1 MRLIILFLLLSLSAS
16 AQQNKLIWFLMGNS
30 TPGGGPS
37 PSPANYVHT
46 TVTIS
51 GNPVNIFIYE
61 PEGMNLMSSVP
72 VLLFYGGDG
81 TDNNETTAVT
91 GEAMSTG
98 NDLTYT
104 FTPASL
110 GGNRVISKSVVVKV
124 NGTPVGYGQWGG
136 TITGTGIS
144 TGTTGSLTSAT
155 PNFSVTF
162 SSSQSGNSI
171 TLDYVHSAMF
181 FEAVPY
187 MMNHGDEFDNKG
199 LVVAVQ
205 NRGNN
210 TDLALDYFTEV
221 MKYLWANYTINP
233 DRINMTGL
241 SRGGR
246 QVMNSSVNISY
257 EDLKEFWFTNSDGTI
272 LTTDPE
278 DVVNY
283 TKSGIASVSYA
294 TGQTG
299 GTYSHPYSYVTA
311 IAGVMGTN
319 DSGFGGVQNPGPN
332 LASTYGAQTYNEYP
346 YTRNIW
352 NGTHSASVWHD
363 EFYHRM
369 FSGVSGKANAKWD
382 YIAWHWRYSMDLEEC
397 ATLFVEDAE
406 TKRGSEAYQ
415 IIAYREAVRKVA
427 ELSSGATKTALE
439 GRLAT
444 LKTDLDGDIT
454 WRLIIAHGTSTVNY
468 SGSGYNTMTS
478 HTDNQ
483 RVDDLKDDNN
493 NTLSGVD
500 FFIGNNPLSSN
511 FQAEIS
517 SNRGM
522 NNAGGFPLNVN
533 RSGFRIAQASGVCP
547 MGFDGL
553 PSGSYKLRVY
563 ANEGSGSFLERSIT
577 ATIDGNTVTQFMQG
591 GSLYTFAEWTGD
603 EADFASF
610 SLGAV
615 ASELYV
621 TAIELI
627 RLN

>member
-61 PEGMNLMSSVP
+61 PEGLNLMASVP

-81 TDNNETTAVT
+81 TDNNATTAVT

-104 FTPASL
+104 FTPSSL
-110 GGNRVISKSVVVKV
+110 GGNRVIAKSVVVKV

-246 QVMNSSVNISY
+246 QATRADQAVGMGARY
-257 EDLKEFWFTNSDGTI
+257 KFWITNSTGVVVTS
-272 LTTDPE
+272 DPG
-278 DVVNY
+278 DPINY
-283 TKSGIASVSYA
+283 TESGLCAVSAAA
-294 TGQTG
+294 TQYG
-299 GTYSHPYSYVTA
+299 GTYTLANYAGIGVAIVQGTA
-311 IAGVMGTN
+311 DSTLVNGNPNYANLWGADAGL
-319 DSGFGGVQNPGPN
+319 S
-332 LASTYGAQTYNEYP
+332 EYP
-346 YTRNIW
+346 YLLNLYNI
-352 NGTHSASVWHD
+352 NHTGTVWHNN
-363 EFYHRM
+363 FYNRL
-369 FSGVSGKANAKWD
+369 FRPGGAGTAKWD
-382 YIAWHWRYSMDLEEC
+382 YADFHWKYSRNLEEC
-397 ATLFVEDAE
+397 ATLFVELAE
-406 TKRGSEAYQ
+406 DKRGSEAYQ
-415 IIAYREAVRKVA
+415 IINYREAVRKVS

-517 SNRGM
+517 SNRGRIM
-522 NNAGGFPLNVN
+522 PEGFH
-533 RSGFRIAQASGVCP
+533 
-547 MGFDGL
+547 
-553 PSGSYKLRVY
+553 
-563 ANEGSGSFLERSIT
+563 
-577 ATIDGNTVTQFMQG
+577 
-591 GSLYTFAEWTGD
+591 
-603 EADFASF
+603 
-610 SLGAV
+610 
-615 ASELYV
+615 
-621 TAIELI
+621 
-627 RLN
+627 

>member
-110 GGNRVISKSVVVKV
+110 GGNRVIAKSVVVKV

-162 SSSQSGNSI
+162 SSSQSGNTI

-199 LVVAVQ
+199 LVVSVQ
-205 NRGNN
+205 NYSNN
-210 TDLALDYFTEV
+210 SDLATGYFTEV
-221 MKYLWANYTINP
+221 MKYLWNNYTINLN
-233 DRINMTGL
+233 RINMTGL

-246 QVMNSSVNISY
+246 QVMNASTSLSY
-257 EDLKEFWFTNSDGTI
+257 EDLKEYWVEEADGDI
-272 LTTDPE
+272 VFTDPSSE
-278 DVVNY
+278 DY
-283 TKSGIASVSYA
+283 TKGGIASASYA

-299 GTYSHPYSYVTA
+299 GTYNHPYTYVTA

-352 NGTHSASVWHD
+352 NGTHSSSVWHD

-406 TKRGSEAYQ
+406 MKRGSEAYQ

-454 WRLIIAHGTSTVNY
+454 WRLVISHGTSSVNY

-478 HTDNQ
+478 HTDDQ

-493 NTLSGVD
+493 TTLTGVD

-517 SNRGM
+517 SNRGR
-522 NNAGGFPLNVN
+522 NNAGGFPVDVN
-533 RSGFRIAQASGVCP
+533 RSGFRIAQSSGVCP

-553 PSGSYKLRVY
+553 SAGTYRLRVY

-577 ATIDGNTVTQFMQG
+577 ATINGNSVTQFFQG
-591 GSLYTFAEWTGD
+591 GSLYTFAEWEGD
-603 EADFASF
+603 ETDFASF

-621 TAIELI
+621 TAIEFVKI
-627 RLN
+627 N